1 MANEL
6 YWFYDALAAGVILI
20 AVYFGARRGFMRS
33 VVLIALI
40 VVSIIASWFISNI
53 GAPVIYDRL
62 LHKKIIAM
70 LDDSSGKTDPLEIV
84 SEAVS
89 DGDYGVEM
97 TDPEIEGVI
106 GLGGDF
112 FSNIASEIKN
122 NGSGDSH
129 DDIMTG
135 IESSV
140 TDKMLTALLGD
151 AVSPATLEEV
161 LTEVADA
168 ESNIR
173 SVVDVFLNGNRA
185 DTATAVEQMLVAPT
199 VKMLL
204 RGIIW
209 VLSMFILI
217 VVAKYI
223 AGLFE
228 RVNEIPIIGSVNV
241 LAGAALG
248 LIEGA
253 VTLYLI
259 SQVVRFIIYLTGDSL
274 MFLNSTTVA
283 QTYVFKYIYSFDIT
297 SLF

>member
-161 LTEVADA
+161 LTEVSDA

-185 DTATAVEQMLVAPT
+185 DTATAVEQMLVAPA

-253 VTLYLI
+253 VILYLI